1 LVFANVS
8 TLKVVLLS
16 VKLKILD
23 YFVIKI
29 YLKINLKRLA
39 KAITGF
45 AIEPPFLFSMNQ
57 NFRFVCELL
66 PAARCRGKTL
76 NYGYSRSAILK
87 FLLILL
93 NA

>member
-1 LVFANVS
+1 MFANVS

-23 YFVIKI
+23 YFFIKI
-29 YLKINLKRLA
+29 YSENQSEKITA
-39 KAITGF
+39 AINGF
-45 AIEPPFLFSMNQ
+45 AIEQSFLFSMNQ
-57 NFRFVCELL
+57 NFRFVCEPL
-66 PAARCRGKTL
+66 PAARCTGKKL
-76 NYGYSRSAILK
+76 NYGCLRSVILK